1 LLEKQEITQPTIA
14 KKPSMRKR
22 RSKIILRLFLVL
34 FILFTFACVLIA
46 VVYIPSRAAWVYGT
60 SSPALSL
67 PQRIQYSALLL
78 WYDGLLTRPLDV
90 NGAEQTFTVE
100 QGESVDSIASRLE
113 VTGLIREAGAFRSFL
128 IYSGLDTSIQ
138 SGEYKLS
145 TAMSP
150 IAIAR
155 ELQDATP
162 EEVNFV
168 ILPGWR
174 MEEIAASLTT
184 SGLAFS
190 PEEFL
195 TAARTP
201 HPDFDFLASASTTE
215 GFLYPDSYI
224 VPRGVTA
231 VDFVNGLLRNFA
243 LHLTPDLTN
252 EYERMGLTV
261 YQAVTLASL
270 VEREAVQDE
279 EKPLIASVY
288 LNRFKINMKLD
299 ADPTVQYA
307 LGYSPLQQSW
317 WTSPLTLVDLQVNSP
332 YNTYIYAGLPPTPIA
347 NPSLEALRA
356 VAFPAE
362 TNYLYFRAKCD
373 GSGNHEFSETFD
385 EHLTNSCP

>member
-1 LLEKQEITQPTIA
+1 
-14 KKPSMRKR
+14 MNNRKT
-22 RSKIILRLFLVL
+22 KIILRLFIVL
-34 FILFTFACVLIA
+34 FVLFSLACFLVTFL
-46 VVYIPSRAAWVYGT
+46 YIPSRATWVYGVA
-60 SSPALSL
+60 SPSLSL

-78 WYDGLLTRPLDV
+78 WYDGLLTNPLNR

-100 QGESVDSIASRLE
+100 TGESVDSIASRLE
-113 VTGLIREAGAFRSFL
+113 VVGLIRDAGAFRSFL
-128 IYSGLDTSIQ
+128 IYSGLDTTIQ

-145 TAMSP
+145 AAMSA
-150 IAIAR
+150 IEIAR

-162 EEVNFV
+162 EEVTFV

-174 MEEIAASLTT
+174 MEEIAAALPT
-184 SGLAFS
+184 SGLTIP

-195 TAARTP
+195 TAARAAY
-201 HPDFDFLASASTTE
+201 PDYDFLAAASTTE
-215 GFLYPDSYI
+215 GFLFPDSYI

-231 VDFVNGLLRNFA
+231 DIFVNGLLRNFG
-243 LHLTPDLTN
+243 LHLTPDMTN
-252 EYERMGLTV
+252 EFRRRGFTV

-307 LGYSPLQQSW
+307 LGYSLVNQSW
-317 WTSPLTLVDLQVNSP
+317 WTSPLSLIDLQVNSP
-332 YNTYIYAGLPPTPIA
+332 YNTYLNAGLPPTPIA
-347 NPSLEALRA
+347 NPSLDALRA
-356 VAFPAE
+356 VAFPKQ

-373 GSGNHEFSETFD
+373 GSGFHEFSETFD
-385 EHLTNSCP
+385 EHLQNGCP